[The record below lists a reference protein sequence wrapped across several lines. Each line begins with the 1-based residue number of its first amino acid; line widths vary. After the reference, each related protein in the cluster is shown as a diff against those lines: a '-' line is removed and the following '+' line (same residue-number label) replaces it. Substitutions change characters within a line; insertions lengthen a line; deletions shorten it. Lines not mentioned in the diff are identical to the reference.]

1 MKKRIAEILCL
12 AVLAGCSSSKENASA
27 TVSASAAAESSTP
40 AATETAEASASAE
53 TAASIPTDAQT
64 VEGVVEQELPQTL
77 KITMQDVSI
86 LFTKDLN
93 YTGDTLAYG
102 DEVILTY
109 TGDLENH
116 PTVLTAVKK

>member
-27 TVSASAAAESSTP
+27 TVSASAAAESTP

-53 TAASIPTDAQT
+53 TAASIPADAQT